1 MDIHEYQAKHIL
13 SEHGISVPK
22 GFPLFALSEV
32 SSVISRLDGE
42 RLVVKAQIHAGGRG
56 KAGGVKL
63 VERAEVEDIVASML
77 GSNLVTHQTGPKG
90 QKMRRLY
97 IEEISEIKQEYYLS
111 FAVNRSM
118 NSISIIASAEGGVEI
133 EEIAKHSPEKII
145 TVDVDISTGIRGFH
159 ARRLAYGMGLDKL
172 LVKKFMPVVARLY
185 DIFVT
190 LDANQ
195 IEINPLVET
204 VQQDFVALDGKINF
218 DDNALYRHEEVLALR
233 DQDEEDRDEAEAKSV
248 GLSYIKMEGNIG
260 CMVNGAGLA
269 MATMDIIKHYGAEP
283 ANFLDVGG
291 SADKDRVVS
300 AFRII
305 TRDPSVQGILINI
318 FGGIVRCDMIAEGI
332 VEAAREVG
340 LNLPLIVRLAGTRN
354 DIGKEILVKSGLNII
369 SADDLEDAAKKAVNA
384 IS

>member
-1 MDIHEYQAKHIL
+1 MDIHEYQAKQIL
-13 SEHGISVPK
+13 SERGIPVPR
-22 GFPLFALSEV
+22 GFPLFALSETG
-32 SSVISRLDGE
+32 SVVSRLSGE
-42 RLVVKAQIHAGGRG
+42 RLVVKAQIHSGGRG

-63 VERAEVEDIVASML
+63 VERAGVADVVTEML

-90 QKMRRLY
+90 QKVRRLY
-97 IEEISEIKQEYYLS
+97 IEETSEIKQEYYLS
-111 FAVNRSM
+111 FTVNRST

-133 EEIAKHSPEKII
+133 EEVAKHSPEKII
-145 TVDVDISTGIRGFH
+145 KVDVDISTGIQGFH
-159 ARRLAYGMGLDKL
+159 ARRLAYGMYLDKL
-172 LVKKFMPVVARLY
+172 LIKKFMPIVAKLY
-185 DIFVT
+185 DLFVA

-204 VQQDFVALDGKINF
+204 VQQDFVALDAKINF
-218 DDNALYRHEEVLALR
+218 DDNALYRHEEILALR
-233 DQDEEDRDEAEAKSV
+233 DQDEEDEDEAEAKSV

-305 TRDPSVQGILINI
+305 TRDSNVRAILINI

-332 VEAAREVG
+332 VEAAKEVE
-340 LNLPLIVRLAGTRN
+340 LNLPLIVRLAGTKN
-354 DIGKEILVKSGLNII
+354 DIGKEILAKSGLNIT

>member
-1 MDIHEYQAKHIL
+1 MDIHEYQAKQIL
-13 SEHGISVPK
+13 SERGIPVPR
-22 GFPLFALSEV
+22 GFPLFALSETGSIV
-32 SSVISRLDGE
+32 SRLSGE
-42 RLVVKAQIHAGGRG
+42 RLVVKAQIHSGGRG

-63 VERAEVEDIVASML
+63 VERAGVAGVVTEML

-90 QKMRRLY
+90 QKVRRLY
-97 IEEISEIKQEYYLS
+97 IEETSEIKQEYYLS
-111 FAVNRSM
+111 FTVNRST

-133 EEIAKHSPEKII
+133 EEVAKHSPEKIVK
-145 TVDVDISTGIRGFH
+145 VDVDISTGIQGFH
-159 ARRLAYGMGLDKL
+159 ARRLAYGMDLDKL
-172 LVKKFMPVVARLY
+172 LIKKFMPIVAKLY
-185 DIFVT
+185 DLFVA

-204 VQQDFVALDGKINF
+204 AQQDFVALDAKINF
-218 DDNALYRHEEVLALR
+218 DDNALYRHEEILALR
-233 DQDEEDRDEAEAKSV
+233 DQDEEDEDEAEAKSV

-305 TRDPSVQGILINI
+305 TRDSNVQAILINI

-332 VEAAREVG
+332 VEAAKEVE

-354 DIGKEILVKSGLNII
+354 DIGKEILAKSGLNIT